1 MACTCAEDGLI
12 RAEDGVT
19 VRIQVR
25 ARVPLRGRDIAR
37 NPIEHCSGLSGT
49 IGRAS
54 PQWGAQTMQEFIS
67 NDDQD

>member
-25 ARVPLRGRDIAR
+25 GACSPPGRG
-37 NPIEHCSGLSGT
+37 HGLKL
-49 IGRAS
+49 
-54 PQWGAQTMQEFIS
+54 
-67 NDDQD
+67 D